1 MVPDDQNAS
10 KLLFVMSAA
19 FGELFNAMYMVM
31 GSGFRTVFALR
42 DAQFLVNHTA
52 LPGKSLRYGNR
63 ADLLAIIESEK
74 PDMVCLFSGYL
85 LIDEKVMDVAE
96 LNSFIDHL
104 LGRGIKVI
112 TSDPFLG
119 LPSRVPMFDP
129 NNPFEQLLS
138 VPVKLVGGLLF
149 GQSFLYFS
157 GMPSLK
163 RIPHVYVVEP
173 DEPGETQRLGFF
185 NPHIRRYASELA
197 DSASLLKH
205 QNGTTR
211 SKQYWMFIFGKGEYL
226 PLVNRDGVQHVHALL
241 AEKLRETLEAGRL
254 PVLFAP
260 KDCIDALAA
269 DAILNHCVLLHT
281 CDYNRY
287 MSLLVGA
294 EYVFYWNIFSA
305 SILARLVN
313 HRPTFFFG
321 TGHIAEFD
329 QMMFDKGMRQY
340 YKNARLTYL
349 DQTHLLS
356 QTELAGLALL
366 QEEQMLKPVCDN
378 LCHLPLPSEMI
389 QRLLNQ

>member
-1 MVPDDQNAS
+1 MVSDDQNSA

-19 FGELFNAMYMVM
+19 FGELFNAMYLVM

-42 DAQFLVNHTA
+42 DAHFSVNHA
-52 LPGKSLRYGNR
+52 SLPGKTHHYETRS
-63 ADLLAIIESEK
+63 DLLAIIESEK
-74 PDMVCLFSGYL
+74 PDMVCLFCGYL

-96 LNSFIDHL
+96 LDSFIDRL
-104 LGRGIKVI
+104 LELGIKVI

-119 LPSRVPMFDP
+119 LPSRVPTFDP

-138 VPVKLVGGLLF
+138 LPVKLMGGLLF
-149 GQSFLYFS
+149 GSSFLYFS
-157 GMPSLK
+157 EMPGLK
-163 RIPHVYVVEP
+163 RLPHVYVVEP
-173 DEPGETQRLGFF
+173 DEPGETQRLAFF
-185 NPHIRRYASELA
+185 NPHIRRYASEL
-197 DSASLLKH
+197 DHSASLLQH
-205 QNGTTR
+205 QNGGR
-211 SKQYWMFIFGKGEYL
+211 AKAHWMFIMGMGEYL
-226 PLVNRDGVQHVHALL
+226 PLVNRDGVQSVHALL
-241 AEKLRETLEAGRL
+241 AEKLRETLAAGRQ

-260 KDCIDALAA
+260 KACIDALIA
-269 DAILNHCVLLHT
+269 DASLNHCVLLHT

-356 QTELAGLALL
+356 QTELAKLALL

-389 QRLLNQ
+389 QRLLNE